1 MKKNLLILVALTSL
15 TNSGLHASSIL
26 AVDDAVKKA
35 DDAVKKFADQLTN
48 RLNELEAELHP
59 LKLQNKKIYIFMIR
73 NAARYAIQIATRF
86 SNKNT

>member
-26 AVDDAVKKA
+26 VA

-48 RLNELEAELHP
+48 RLKELEAELHP

-73 NAARYAIQIATRF
+73 NAARYAIKIATDFANR
-86 SNKNT
+86 NTEE